1 MTPMEYLRWL
11 RSLRRRLHEDFV
23 NERIRRQWWARGVA
37 MSPEAIIRTDAHS
50 ELEIGQGTLIG
61 SHTVLDLLGDPLAET
76 PARSIIRIG
85 RRTAINEFNS
95 IRASGSEIR
104 IGDNCLLSQ
113 YVAII
118 GSNHGTQIGIPMRD
132 QPWDATKRGV
142 TIGDDVWIG
151 THVVILPGTNIGAGS
166 VIAAGAVV
174 NSDIPR
180 NVIVAG
186 IPATV
191 KRFR

>member
-11 RSLRRRLHEDFV
+11 RSLGRRLHEDFI
-23 NERIRRQWWARGVA
+23 NERIRRQWWTRGVA
-37 MSPEAIIRTDAHS
+37 VSPEAIIRTDAYS
-50 ELEIGQGTLIG
+50 ELKIGPGSLIG
-61 SHTVLDLLGDPLAET
+61 SHTVLDLLSDPLAET

-95 IRASGSEIR
+95 IRASGSEIC

-118 GSNHGTQIGIPMRD
+118 GSNHGTQVGIPMRD
-132 QPWDATKRGV
+132 QPWDAAKRGV

-151 THVVILPGTNIGAGS
+151 THVVILPGANIGAGS

-180 NVIVAG
+180 NAIAAG
-186 IPATV
+186 VPATV